1 MNNSSTFKIK
11 GFIFSTLLL
20 ILLSCKDQKPL
31 FVSLKSNKTHI
42 RFSNDLNST
51 TDLNIL
57 NYLYYYNG
65 AGVAAADFNND
76 GLADLY
82 FTGNQIDDKLYINLG
97 DFQFK
102 EVTSESFIQNSTPWT
117 TGVTTVDINN
127 DGWLDIYICKV
138 GEHDGISGEN
148 LLYVHQ
154 GVNENG
160 IPTFKEMAS
169 SYGLDVVSFA
179 TQAVFF
185 DYDKDDDLDLFLLN
199 HSLHPNSNYGSG
211 TLRNQ
216 ADQMSGDKLFENTN
230 GMFVDVSDKAGIFQG
245 KIGYGLGVAVGDV
258 NNDNYPDIYVGND
271 FFENDYLYINQK
283 NKTFKEII
291 SKDKSSLGHTSHF
304 SMGNAISDLNN
315 DSQMDIISLDML
327 PENLKTYKTSGLEY
341 PYQTYEYYLK
351 NGYAPQFMQNTLHYN
366 NGNET
371 FSETAYLSGIA
382 ATEWSWSPIVGD
394 YNNDGFKD
402 LYITNGI
409 LGATNDMDYINFIS
423 NETIQKQLATEKS
436 QRNLALSKQIPQK
449 KVKNYFYKNNQ
460 DNSFSDVSDLWASH
474 EVSFSNGAVS
484 ADLDNDGDLD
494 LVVNNINEEAYI
506 LQNNSNQY
514 TNSNFL
520 KIKFKGSSQNTFG
533 IGATVKAYTKNGVI
547 TEQNYTTK
555 GYLSSVEPKIHI
567 GLGSSEIIDSLEI
580 IWGNDKTQ
588 ILKEVKANQEIEV
601 TIENATLPRLNHSS
615 KKVPLFLTNQNSML
629 NFKHKD
635 SQSLEFNRDPLIPYA
650 STNLGPDIAVAD
662 VNNDSLEDLF
672 ITGGKSQASQLF
684 IQKREGGFYADQDPI
699 FSKTAI
705 HEDVNAIFFDA
716 NNDESI
722 DLLVVSGGNEFRD
735 GKPLQPKLYLNIKG
749 EFIQDITQFNGVEV
763 NASKVKAID
772 IDNDGDQDISITS
785 NLVPWSF
792 GETPLQYIFENN
804 GLGNFEDVT
813 SRFSDEFKHI
823 GNVQD
828 IEWVDVNQDSY
839 PDAIVVGY
847 WMPISLFINDGKK
860 LIHQKNND
868 LENTNGWWNA
878 VKVHDFDKDGDL
890 DFIAGNWGLNTRLNA
905 SLKAPI
911 TLYRNDFDDNE
922 TIDPVI
928 TYFYQGEETPF
939 ASKDD
944 LVKQLPFINKKYLS
958 YQDFANATFTELFPI
973 SKIREAD
980 KKYVYDLA
988 SCYFEN
994 IGNNKFKRHQLPFKG
1009 QISSINDI
1017 ALDDF
1022 NNDGYMDALFVGN
1035 NYNISTQLGK
1045 LDASHGQI
1053 LLNNK
1058 KGFFEMISNQNL
1070 NVNGESRNI
1079 DKIKIKDDLFYVFSM
1094 NNDTP
1099 IFVKSNK

>member
-20 ILLSCKDQKPL
+20 ILFSCKDQNSL
-31 FVSLKSNKTHI
+31 FVSLKSNKTQI
-42 RFSNDLNST
+42 RFSNDLTST

-65 AGVAAADFNND
+65 GGVAAADFNND

-82 FTGNQIDDKLYINLG
+82 FTGNQTEDKLYINLG

-102 EVTSESFIQNSTPWT
+102 DVTSEAIIQNVSPWT

-138 GEHDGISGEN
+138 GKHDGISGKN

-199 HSLHPNSNYGSG
+199 HSLHPNRNYGSG

-216 ADQMSGDKLFENTN
+216 VDQMSGDKLFENTN
-230 GMFVDVSDKAGIFQG
+230 GMFVDVSEKAGIFQG

-258 NNDNYPDIYVGND
+258 NNDSYPDIYVGND
-271 FFENDYLYINQK
+271 FFENDYLYINKK

-449 KVKNYFYKNNQ
+449 KVTNYFYKNNQ
-460 DNSFSDVSDLWASH
+460 DNSFSDVSDLWASK
-474 EVSFSNGAVS
+474 EVSFSNGGVS
-484 ADLDNDGDLD
+484 VDLDNDGDLD

-514 TNSNFL
+514 ANSNFL

-533 IGATVKAYTKNGVI
+533 IGTTVKAYTKKGVI

-588 ILKEVKANQEIEV
+588 ILKQVKANQEIEV
-601 TIENATLPRLNHSS
+601 AIENATLPRFNHSS
-615 KKVPLFLTNQNSML
+615 KKDPFFLTNQNSML

-684 IQKREGGFYADQDPI
+684 IQKKEGDFYAVQDPI
-699 FSKTAI
+699 FSNRAI

-749 EFIQDITQFNGVEV
+749 KFKQDTTQFKGIEV

-792 GETPLQYIFENN
+792 GETPLQYIFEND

-878 VKVHDFDKDGDL
+878 VKVSDFDNDGDL
-890 DFIAGNWGLNTRLNA
+890 DFIAGNWGLNTRFNA

-944 LVKQLPFINKKYLS
+944 LVKQLPFLNKKYLS

-994 IGNNKFKRHQLPFKG
+994 MGNNKFKRHQLPFKG

-1022 NNDGYMDALFVGN
+1022 NDDGYMDALFVGN

-1058 KGFFEMISNQNL
+1058 KGFFDMISNQNL

-1079 DKIKIKDDLFYVFSM
+1079 DKIKIKDDLFYIFSM